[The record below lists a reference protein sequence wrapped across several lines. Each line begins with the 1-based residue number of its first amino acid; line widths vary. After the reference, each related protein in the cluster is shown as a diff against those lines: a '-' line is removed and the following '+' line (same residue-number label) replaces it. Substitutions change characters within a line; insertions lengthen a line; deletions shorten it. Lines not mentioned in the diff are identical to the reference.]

1 MAREDLCEWCLFG
14 SFLSWAGLQVVY
26 GADPIGAG
34 LLVSLGSLGVGYL
47 SYEIYGWLIDLI
59 DSRVKKNISS
69 SI

>member
-1 MAREDLCEWCLFG
+1 MEWEDLCEWCLFG

-47 SYEIYGWLIDLI
+47 SYEIYGSLIILI
-59 DSRVKKNISS
+59 DSRVKKK